1 MFVYEYNICILSLCS
16 VNLYLFKCQQEL
28 NDKRVFEVLL
38 KCARDGCMEQWFLG
52 KISDSLCF
60 KLF

>member
-16 VNLYLFKCQQEL
+16 VKLYLSKCQQEL

-52 KISDSLCF
+52 KISDSL
-60 KLF
+60 